1 MFSCDSLISIFWGPY
16 FPKMTIKLTIATGR
30 SINVL
35 KTPELYPVSL
45 MCVSFYTQPL
55 FVTARNAF
63 LPDTV
68 RSKTSFCASL
78 KLKSNLCTF
87 EREKMK

>member
-1 MFSCDSLISIFWGPY
+1 MFSCDSLISIFFWLY

-45 MCVSFYTQPL
+45 RCVSFYMQPL
-55 FVTARNAF
+55 FVTARNAS
-63 LPDTV
+63 LRETV
-68 RSKTSFCASL
+68 TSKASFCASL
-78 KLKSNLCTF
+78 KLKSNLSTF
-87 EREKMK
+87 

>member
-1 MFSCDSLISIFWGPY
+1 MFSCDSLISIFFWLY

-45 MCVSFYTQPL
+45 KCVSFYIVL
-55 FVTARNAF
+55 FVTARNAS
-63 LPDTV
+63 LRETV
-68 RSKTSFCASL
+68 TSKASFCASL
-78 KLKSNLCTF
+78 KLKLIYAHF
-87 EREKMK
+87 EREKRK